1 MGVIVMANK
10 FIPMKMVQSLTE
22 WKTEV
27 DDDCYKVVTP
37 DILPAGLSVGWKD
50 SLDYA
55 LVLSSGSAD
64 ISFYGVVGYRKDGSR
79 VDEDYY
85 IAAYNNSTGD
95 YLGGGMLHH
104 GKDNAGRTGFDLPEE
119 LQSAISA
126 SGVSLTYEVIK
137 KPSEPFGQISK
148 LETEG
153 VINGF
158 HLSAT
163 YPMREHED

>member
-1 MGVIVMANK
+1 MANK
-10 FIPMKMVQSLTE
+10 FIPMELVQSLTE
-22 WKTEV
+22 WRTEV

-37 DILPAGLSVGWKD
+37 DILPAGLSARWKD
-50 SLDYA
+50 SLNYA
-55 LVLSSGSAD
+55 MVLNSGSAD
-64 ISFYGVVGYRKDGSR
+64 ISFYGVVGYREDGNR

-85 IAAYNNSTGD
+85 ITAYNNSTGE

-104 GKDNAGRTGFDLPEE
+104 GKDNAGRTGFDLPED
-119 LQSAISA
+119 LQNAVLA
-126 SGVSLTYEVIK
+126 SGVSLTYEVVK
-137 KPSEPFGQISK
+137 KPSEQSGKIST

-163 YPMREHED
+163 YPMRERED